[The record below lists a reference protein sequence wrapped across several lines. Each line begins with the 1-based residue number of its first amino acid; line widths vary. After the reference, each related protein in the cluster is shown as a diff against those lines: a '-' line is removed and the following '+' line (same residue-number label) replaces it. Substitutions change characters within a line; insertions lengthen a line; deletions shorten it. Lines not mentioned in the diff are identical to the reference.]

1 MGGGGAASAFGDAV
15 DTSAALRAN
24 MVAEGCA
31 ANDLFLDV
39 LSHLQPIQMVCIFS
53 QLMS

>member
-1 MGGGGAASAFGDAV
+1 MGGGGGASAFGDAV

-39 LSHLQPIQMVCIFS
+39 LSHLQPIQMVCIS
-53 QLMS
+53 P